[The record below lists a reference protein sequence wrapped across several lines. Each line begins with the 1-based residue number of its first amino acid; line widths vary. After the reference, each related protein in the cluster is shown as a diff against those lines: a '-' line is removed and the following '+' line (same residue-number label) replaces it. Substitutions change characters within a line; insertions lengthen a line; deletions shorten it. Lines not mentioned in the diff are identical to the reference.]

1 MFSLLSAGQQIVT
14 QNGRTYLVHTIAKGE
29 GLYRI
34 SVNYGVT
41 QQEIIDAN
49 PQLKYGLREGETLK
63 IPYSNAP
70 QQAQQ
75 LPNPTTSYITHTVE
89 KGQTAYSISKRYGV
103 PLATF
108 YAVNP
113 ACEAGLTAGM
123 QVRIPV
129 ARNVQTTYFRTHVIA
144 AGETLYGIGIK
155 YGVRADEIV
164 AANKALDVSSLPV
177 GTVIRI
183 PETVLP
189 TEDDAFVYHRIQKG
203 ETLFALCNRYDLL
216 QDKIKECNPG
226 IDWNAL
232 SVGQIIAIPKKAQ
245 APEQPQLTHEVGK
258 RETLFGISQQYGV
271 SIADICRANPGL
283 DSLGLR
289 KGDVLRIPQPQP
301 AATPATQQPQFIG
314 LGELT
319 GVLPGGTYR
328 YEDTYPEIKVGLML
342 PFNSKR
348 ELARMRTEPDAI
360 DVNSRMYLEFYQGVL
375 LAVDSL
381 KRADTRISLK
391 VYDTNDAS
399 FNMFRL
405 LNQPDVAELD
415 LIIGP
420 AGLDAMRKVADF
432 AVSNRIATV
441 FPFET
446 MDSTLLDNPYL
457 YQASRIDSMSHADY
471 AEALAAD
478 LAGRHVV
485 LLTSGSQNAFER
497 NRAAAITARCAAAG
511 ISVSTLRFDI
521 EAADA
526 LLTHLSPDA
535 DNVVVIPSN
544 EEARVNSMLVAIAG
558 LLTDEVRFTVTGQSD
573 WLSFQTIEVD
583 VFHKTGTVVYTPYA
597 LDSRNPQVERVLA
610 KHRAWY
616 FTEPVAFNPYFH
628 KVRPTSGYSRFGLW
642 GYDVAYYFISAIR
655 SHGRDFD
662 RYLAQEHPL
671 QLQSN
676 LRFRHLS
683 NWGGSYNCGLRRVT
697 FAPDYTIRV
706 DDLR

>member
-271 SIADICRANPGL
+271 SIVDICRANPGL

-289 KGDVLRIPQPQP
+289 KGDVLRIPSPQP
-301 AATPATQQPQFIG
+301 RPP
-314 LGELT
+314 
-319 GVLPGGTYR
+319 R
-328 YEDTYPEIKVGLML
+328 
-342 PFNSKR
+342 S
-348 ELARMRTEPDAI
+348 
-360 DVNSRMYLEFYQGVL
+360 SR
-375 LAVDSL
+375 S
-381 KRADTRISLK
+381 S
-391 VYDTNDAS
+391 
-399 FNMFRL
+399 
-405 LNQPDVAELD
+405 
-415 LIIGP
+415 
-420 AGLDAMRKVADF
+420 
-432 AVSNRIATV
+432 
-441 FPFET
+441 
-446 MDSTLLDNPYL
+446 
-457 YQASRIDSMSHADY
+457 
-471 AEALAAD
+471 
-478 LAGRHVV
+478 
-485 LLTSGSQNAFER
+485 
-497 NRAAAITARCAAAG
+497 
-511 ISVSTLRFDI
+511 
-521 EAADA
+521 
-526 LLTHLSPDA
+526 
-535 DNVVVIPSN
+535 
-544 EEARVNSMLVAIAG
+544 
-558 LLTDEVRFTVTGQSD
+558 
-573 WLSFQTIEVD
+573 
-583 VFHKTGTVVYTPYA
+583 
-597 LDSRNPQVERVLA
+597 
-610 KHRAWY
+610 
-616 FTEPVAFNPYFH
+616 
-628 KVRPTSGYSRFGLW
+628 
-642 GYDVAYYFISAIR
+642 
-655 SHGRDFD
+655 
-662 RYLAQEHPL
+662 
-671 QLQSN
+671 
-676 LRFRHLS
+676 
-683 NWGGSYNCGLRRVT
+683 
-697 FAPDYTIRV
+697 
-706 DDLR
+706 